1 MVELA
6 IQHSLYGMCKEDVTI
21 KRNSKVSTFQ
31 DLQPTITIGEKKVFI
46 NPTILFSRLTAL
58 TNFRDDLEEKF
69 LFELTPEPKS
79 LFKLGM
85 MLKPPKA
92 NLQNH
97 LIESK
102 NHLTLDVRDVCI
114 IDGGM
119 LLRKVY
125 WPKSTFSDVL
135 D

>member
-1 MVELA
+1 M
-6 IQHSLYGMCKEDVTI
+6 
-21 KRNSKVSTFQ
+21 
-31 DLQPTITIGEKKVFI
+31 FI
-46 NPTILFSRLTAL
+46 NPTILLRHLNAL
-58 TNFRDDLEEKF
+58 TNFCDDLEEKF

-97 LIESK
+97 LIESE
-102 NHLTLDVRDVCI
+102 NHLTLDVRDTCI

-119 LLRKVY
+119 LLPKVY

>member
-6 IQHSLYGMCKEDVTI
+6 IQRSLYGMCKEDVTI

-31 DLQPTITIGEKKVFI
+31 DLQPTTTIGEKKVFI

-79 LFKLGM
+79 LFKQGM

-97 LIESK
+97 LIESE
-102 NHLTLDVRDVCI
+102 NHLTVDVRDVCI

-119 LLRKVY
+119 LLPKVY